1 MSATKRRIIQLLP
14 HEHNLLRDLVDTEK
28 VPDGQFIRR
37 WDWWRQL
44 VGTFNELTER
54 SFKPEELHHYVMTLR
69 KRPIGRSPRWEPM
82 GDGCA
87 HMPGSVYSSLSDED
101 RRHLVAVYTSLA
113 TRLGAGSDSILVDA
127 KNRKELAAMFA
138 AAAGHG
144 INDRSLIAA
153 VIDLRKDK
161 AYLKA
166 EDQLPRLGQIV
177 RSKKQR
183 RKFNDFDQAEA
194 M

>member
-1 MSATKRRIIQLLP
+1 MSATPRRIAQLLP

-37 WDWWRQL
+37 WDWWCQL

-54 SFKPEELHHYVMTLR
+54 SFTPEELHHYVMTLR

-87 HMPGSVYSSLSDED
+87 HMPGSIYATLSED
-101 RRHLVAVYTSLA
+101 DRTHLVTAYTMLA
-113 TRLGAGSDSILVDA
+113 KRLGAGSDSILVDA
-127 KNRKELAAMFA
+127 KHRKELASLFA
-138 AAAGHG
+138 AASGHG

-153 VIDLRKDK
+153 VIDLRKDG
-161 AYLKA
+161 L
-166 EDQLPRLGQIV
+166 LPKLGQMV
-177 RSKKQR
+177 RAKSQR
-183 RKFNDFDQAEA
+183 RKFDDFDQAEA

>member
-1 MSATKRRIIQLLP
+1 MSATPRRIAQLLP
-14 HEHNLLRDLVDTEK
+14 HEHNALRELVDAEK

-37 WDWWRQL
+37 WDWWRNL
-44 VGTFNELTER
+44 VDTFNEMNDC
-54 SFKPEELHHYVMTLR
+54 SYAPEVLHHYVMTLR

-101 RRHLVAVYTSLA
+101 RRHLVAVYASLA

-127 KNRKELAAMFA
+127 KHRKELAAMFA
-138 AAAGHG
+138 GAAGHG

-177 RSKKQR
+177 RPTKQR